1 MLSFMYKL
9 SHSCINLIETRITLN
24 NTRSTAIASTILVLM
39 SPHSSWQ
46 SNILATV
53 SALRG
58 GGRLRVFLKASAI
71 SPLCSG
77 PRHTVSGQCVRV

>member
-1 MLSFMYKL
+1 MLSFMYQL

-24 NTRSTAIASTILVLM
+24 NTRSTATAIASTILVLM

-58 GGRLRVFLKASAI
+58 GGCLRVF
-71 SPLCSG
+71 
-77 PRHTVSGQCVRV
+77 

>member
-1 MLSFMYKL
+1 MLSFVYQL

-24 NTRSTAIASTILVLM
+24 NTRSTATASTILVLM

-46 SNILATV
+46 SNILA
-53 SALRG
+53 S
-58 GGRLRVFLKASAI
+58 LRVERRRPLKCFLKASAI

-77 PRHTVSGQCVRV
+77 PRHTVSGQCVTV